1 MTLPSADHL
10 ALLYRISQTFNSS
23 LDLNEVL
30 NQVMDEV
37 IAVTRAERGFLVLRE
52 ADGRL
57 MFHAARGVNQ
67 QAIESPQ
74 FQISRGVV
82 ERVANDGQPILNA
95 DAQSDAQLAGRQSV
109 MMLGLRSILCV
120 PLQLKGKILG
130 VIYVDS
136 RLKVGIFGTNDL
148 ELLTAIAA
156 SAAVAIEN
164 ARLYLLAVDKG
175 KLERELQLAREVQ
188 ASLLPRAT
196 PNVPGWE
203 FAAAWQPARE
213 VAGDYYDFILDIETG
228 LGLVIADVTDK
239 GMAAALFMAITRST
253 VRASAARAA
262 SPADCITRANHL
274 ISADSTDAMF
284 VTLFYAHLDPASGTV
299 AYVNAG
305 HNPPFLYRAASDEL
319 IRLERT
325 GMALGVDGDNNYD
338 QREVTLAPGDFIFMY
353 TDGVPDAINAREEV
367 FGEEA
372 LERLVRE
379 HRHGSSADL
388 VAALEAALR
397 AHTGAGDPYDDV
409 TMMAVKCLSVEKE
422 SGQPK
427 PGRQRK

>member
-175 KLERELQLAREVQ
+175 KLE
-188 ASLLPRAT
+188 
-196 PNVPGWE
+196 
-203 FAAAWQPARE
+203 
-213 VAGDYYDFILDIETG
+213 
-228 LGLVIADVTDK
+228 
-239 GMAAALFMAITRST
+239 
-253 VRASAARAA
+253 
-262 SPADCITRANHL
+262 
-274 ISADSTDAMF
+274 
-284 VTLFYAHLDPASGTV
+284 
-299 AYVNAG
+299 
-305 HNPPFLYRAASDEL
+305 
-319 IRLERT
+319 
-325 GMALGVDGDNNYD
+325 
-338 QREVTLAPGDFIFMY
+338 
-353 TDGVPDAINAREEV
+353 
-367 FGEEA
+367 
-372 LERLVRE
+372 
-379 HRHGSSADL
+379 
-388 VAALEAALR
+388 
-397 AHTGAGDPYDDV
+397 
-409 TMMAVKCLSVEKE
+409 
-422 SGQPK
+422 
-427 PGRQRK
+427 